1 MSEVRWR
8 ASAKVNL
15 ALSVAP
21 PEPADTP
28 KSGWHR
34 IASWFHAVDLHDEL
48 HIRELRTGEPSMVR
62 VLWAPDAPQPSRIDW
77 PIESDLASRAVRALE
92 AHLGRPLSLDI
103 TLVKRIPV
111 GGGLGGGSSDAAAA
125 LLAVLSFRNVSI
137 ESGALNLIAS
147 SLGSDVP
154 FFLDQ
159 GSPDIPPR
167 PALVQGFGE
176 SITRLTPPA
185 HPTPITLVFPPFGC
199 STREVYRRFDAT
211 LPPGHALRDVAH
223 LARSPLE
230 PASLFNDLYPAANDV
245 SGGKL
250 EPLAEALRVAA
261 SAPVLMSGSGSTL
274 IVFSDDPRL
283 AAVAAGFEAASIV
296 TRLI

>member
-62 VLWAPDAPQPSRIDW
+62 VLWAPDAPQPSPIDW

-103 TLVKRIPV
+103 TLLKRIPV
-111 GGGLGGGSSDAAAA
+111 GGGLGGGSSDAAAS
-125 LLAVLSFRNVSI
+125 LLAALSFRNVSI
-137 ESGALNLIAS
+137 ESEALNLIAS

-159 GSPDIPPR
+159 QGPESPPR

-211 LPPGHALRDVAH
+211 LPPGHALRDVTR
-223 LARSPLE
+223 LAASPLE
-230 PASLFNDLYPAANDV
+230 PAALFNDLYPAANDV

-250 EPLAEALRVAA
+250 EPLADALRVAA

-283 AAVAAGFEAASIV
+283 AAVAARFGAASIV

>member
-1 MSEVRWR
+1 MSELRWR
-8 ASAKVNL
+8 AYAKVNL

-21 PEPADTP
+21 PEPAGSP

-62 VLWAPDAPQPSRIDW
+62 VLWAPDAPQPSPIDW
-77 PIESDLASRAVRALE
+77 PIESDLASRAIRALE
-92 AHLGRPLSLDI
+92 SHLGRPLSLDI
-103 TLVKRIPV
+103 TLLKRIPV

-125 LLAVLSFRNVSI
+125 LLAVLSFCNVSI
-137 ESGALNLIAS
+137 DTDALGRIAS

-154 FFLDQ
+154 YFLSQ
-159 GSPDIPPR
+159 PSPAAPPR

-176 SITRLTPPA
+176 SITRLGPPA

-199 STREVYRRFDAT
+199 NTREVYARFDAT
-211 LPPGHALRDVAH
+211 LSPGHALRDVAH
-223 LARSPLE
+223 LASSPLE
-230 PASLFNDLYPAANDV
+230 PAALFNDLYPAANDV

-250 EPLAEALRVAA
+250 EPLAEALRAA
-261 SAPVLMSGSGSTL
+261 ARAPVLMSGSGSTL

-283 AAVAAGFEAASIV
+283 AAVAARFGAASIV